1 MVFIDGKPAKD
12 QYRIYNVK
20 TVEGPND
27 YATMEEVIQRRY
39 TNLEKDSLPDLLL
52 IDGGKGQLTSV
63 VTALEK
69 ANKTNDIPLAG
80 LAERLEEIYV
90 PRGTQPIL
98 LNKDHP
104 ALRLFI
110 QLRDE
115 AHRFG
120 VKHHTHKRDKAI
132 MLPLEEVAGLGTKTI
147 QKLYKTFGSI
157 QNIRNA
163 GKEALIDCVGKSKA
177 NLVWQNINN
186 TTSESIENNLHSN

>member
-1 MVFIDGKPAKD
+1 
-12 QYRIYNVK
+12 
-20 TVEGPND
+20 
-27 YATMEEVIQRRY
+27 MEEVIQRRY

-69 ANKTNDIPLAG
+69 ANKINDIPLAG

-132 MLPLEEVAGLGTKTI
+132 TFPLEEVVGLGTKTI

-157 QNIRNA
+157 QNMRNA

-186 TTSESIENNLHSN
+186 TTSESIENNSHSN

>member
-1 MVFIDGKPAKD
+1 
-12 QYRIYNVK
+12 
-20 TVEGPND
+20 
-27 YATMEEVIQRRY
+27 MEEVIQRRY

-69 ANKTNDIPLAG
+69 ANKINDIPLAG

-132 MLPLEEVAGLGTKTI
+132 TLPLEEVAGLGTKTI

-157 QNIRNA
+157 QNMRNA

-186 TTSESIENNLHSN
+186 ITSESIENNSHSN